1 MFYEFIRTGLHSY
14 KLRFE
19 LTICKMLFY
28 GQTGGLVMSIYQ
40 EGIVL
45 NLIFI
50 DFVRGF
56 AVETN
61 KHAN

>member
-1 MFYEFIRTGLHSY
+1 MN
-14 KLRFE
+14 
-19 LTICKMLFY
+19 
-28 GQTGGLVMSIYQ
+28 IYQ

>member
-1 MFYEFIRTGLHSY
+1 MKTRNNAFVADTHGGSEPFIDISSSR
-14 KLRFE
+14 
-19 LTICKMLFY
+19 
-28 GQTGGLVMSIYQ
+28 V
-40 EGIVL
+40 IVL

-61 KHAN
+61 EHAN